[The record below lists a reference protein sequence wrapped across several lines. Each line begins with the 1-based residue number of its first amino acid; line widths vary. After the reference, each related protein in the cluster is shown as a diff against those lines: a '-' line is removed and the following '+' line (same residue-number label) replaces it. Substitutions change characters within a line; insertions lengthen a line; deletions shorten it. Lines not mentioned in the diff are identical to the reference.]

1 MSTLYPN
8 ALPSVT
14 EQAQRL
20 IHLGVPTLLEVGED
34 DLRSAAAT
42 LEPLAVGP
50 CLLVPSRIPCT
61 YADLMALVELD
72 GKSGFVVEDFTDASS
87 FEVFDTA
94 EPTATQLPQGWYL
107 LEDPRR
113 GDEFSNASPAEAL
126 QQIVADRRIPL
137 TMIEGIFWALQSPPT
152 NAGPGLLERN
162 HCFMTIGSR
171 KRKKAGF
178 DARTPAL
185 WISNGTGR
193 DTAANKNAAKLG
205 WCWWNNR
212 HTWLGIAHAARRTE

>member
-20 IHLGVPTLLEVGED
+20 IQLGVPTLLEVGED
-34 DLRSAAAT
+34 DLRSVAAG
-42 LEPLAVGP
+42 LEPLTVGP

-72 GKSGFVVEDFTDASS
+72 GKSGLVVEDFTDASS

-113 GDEFSNASPAEAL
+113 GDEFSNGNKSKNREA
-126 QQIVADRRIPL
+126 
-137 TMIEGIFWALQSPPT
+137 
-152 NAGPGLLERN
+152 
-162 HCFMTIGSR
+162 
-171 KRKKAGF
+171 
-178 DARTPAL
+178 
-185 WISNGTGR
+185 
-193 DTAANKNAAKLG
+193 
-205 WCWWNNR
+205 
-212 HTWLGIAHAARRTE
+212 